1 MFSDL
6 RERDEALPLL
16 PLSVFTERNILS
28 NLFIVQKNVEGGNA
42 SKCMAV
48 LLFPVTISKRNN
60 KQLYLLTRCKY
71 RLLVVG
77 LSDTYLHE

>member
-6 RERDEALPLL
+6 RERDEALPSL
-16 PLSVFTERNILS
+16 PLSVFTEKNILS
-28 NLFIVQKNVEGGNA
+28 NLFIVQKNVKAGNA
-42 SKCMAV
+42 SKCMVV
-48 LLFPVTISKRNN
+48 LLFSVTISKKNN
-60 KQLYLLTRCKY
+60 KELYLLTCRKC